1 MTLKQVLALDMEL
14 PGGSTT
20 SSLNANTDFVQGLRA
35 ALAKMYADPSVEVTH
50 VQNLSVEVKGGRRRE
65 LLVRQTAG
73 LLGQEA
79 LGLGQKTSA
88 GQQQQSGRDSEDIS
102 TVQIPPRRLQ
112 SGNSTALDV
121 KYDLA
126 VVSEAAKSAVEGL
139 GREVATGS
147 LSS

>member
-1 MTLKQVLALDMEL
+1 MNAAFVLFPSSWTTSTTTSTTSTTAPPQPIMTLKQVLALDMEL
-14 PGGSTT
+14 PAGSTT

-88 GQQQQSGRDSEDIS
+88 
-102 TVQIPPRRLQ
+102 
-112 SGNSTALDV
+112 
-121 KYDLA
+121 
-126 VVSEAAKSAVEGL
+126 
-139 GREVATGS
+139 
-147 LSS
+147 